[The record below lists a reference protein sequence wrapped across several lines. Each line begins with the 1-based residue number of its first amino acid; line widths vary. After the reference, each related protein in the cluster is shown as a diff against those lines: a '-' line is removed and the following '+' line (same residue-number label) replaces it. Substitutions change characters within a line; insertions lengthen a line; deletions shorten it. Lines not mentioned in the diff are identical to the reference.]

1 MRRGWG
7 RAGSLRAPPES
18 IQDTGSL
25 QQPVALCMLC
35 RLDSIACRQPS
46 LAWVPS
52 KIKNWTHL
60 RQTDSQITLSCV
72 TWRTDVFLLY
82 WTAQMG
88 HVFLQSGSQVNAWHM
103 ELPACLSQGE
113 AKGKVQ
119 TPWACQQVR
128 GCRNQPG
135 GPKGANS
142 IKPPLKMFFVLF
154 RLDHKIWKQGRV
166 DELHNHNIYSFP
178 ISCGLNCHT

>member
-7 RAGSLRAPPES
+7 RAGSLWAPPES

-60 RQTDSQITLSCV
+60 RQTDSQITLSCM

-82 WTAQMG
+82 RTAQMG

-119 TPWACQQVR
+119 TPRACQQVR

-135 GPKGANS
+135 VLHQDNLLQGQAGTHQAQFLQRGNGCRAAN
-142 IKPPLKMFFVLF
+142 IQPPVSKWSSRSSETPHLL
-154 RLDHKIWKQGRV
+154 Q
-166 DELHNHNIYSFP
+166 
-178 ISCGLNCHT
+178 